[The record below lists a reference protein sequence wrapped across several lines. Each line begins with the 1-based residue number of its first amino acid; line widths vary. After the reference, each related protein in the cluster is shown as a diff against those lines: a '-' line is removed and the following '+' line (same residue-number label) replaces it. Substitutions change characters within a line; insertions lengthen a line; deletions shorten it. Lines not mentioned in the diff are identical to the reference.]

1 MAAMA
6 WMLAAAVAVGADGKP
21 PKGWVAV
28 EQPSTEAG
36 RYCAN
41 HSRERWSVEIGAN
54 GALRLRSVDRGDR
67 DLTVREV
74 LADGALLGYNHG
86 EFGGRIEW
94 LPGGGGARFEM
105 KDVNPVAATQYRGQ
119 VIVAQ
124 GLAHL
129 GLNHGSILRF
139 ERLDGRRWRIHRL
152 AELDAAPVA
161 ALRGGDEWWLLLS
174 DGLAKVSLESGK
186 LERVYRNED
195 WHFVHPDTIQALGRG
210 WLLGA
215 ARGAIHLEPTAD
227 GGYRQ
232 RWWIPAQCATLEP
245 TCSCADP
252 PY

>member
-1 MAAMA
+1 
-6 WMLAAAVAVGADGKP
+6 MLAAIGAAVAVGVDGEP

-28 EQPSTEAG
+28 EPPRTEAG

-41 HSRERWSVEIGAN
+41 YSRESWAVETAAN
-54 GALRLRSVDRGDR
+54 GTLRLRSARRGDG

-94 LPGGGGARFEM
+94 LPRDGGARFEM
-105 KDVNPVAATQYRGQ
+105 KDVNPVASTQYRGQ

-129 GLNHGSILRF
+129 GLNDGSVLRF

-161 ALRGGDEWWLLLS
+161 ALRRGDDAWWLLLS
-174 DGLAKVSLESGK
+174 DGLAKVSLQSGK
-186 LERVYRNED
+186 LERVYRNDD
-195 WHFVHPDTIQALGRG
+195 WRFVRPDTIQALGQG

-215 ARGAIHLEPTAD
+215 ARGVIHLQPTPD

-232 RWWIPAQCATLEP
+232 RWWIPAQCAALEP